1 MKELPEV
8 NANFADLYG
17 MLVASIRSK
26 LLLTGIELKVFN
38 QLNEPKSAEAV
49 AGAIGTHPVNTR
61 LFLDGLAAN
70 NLVIK
75 NKGLYQNTSVTQT
88 TLMEGSPTF
97 IGEMFTLMSQ
107 MQDAIDEEYD
117 LIWASATLNFA
128 RHDLDTPVR
137 KIYDALNPGGV
148 FVSFSDGLSSERT
161 KPENYVLSTLPSALM
176 GQDMGIDQGVIA
188 DSMLRAGFKSVRSRT
203 IDTPM
208 MPMDLDIGRKA

>member
-61 LFLDGLAAN
+61 LFLDGLAAS
-70 NLVIK
+70 NLVMK
-75 NKGLYQNTSVTQT
+75 NKGLYQNTSVTQAS
-88 TLMEGSPTF
+88 LMEGSPTF

-107 MQDAIDEEYD
+107 MQDAAIAD
-117 LIWASATLNFA
+117 LPRLVKQG
-128 RHDLDTPVR
+128 P
-137 KIYDALNPGGV
+137 PP
-148 FVSFSDGLSSERT
+148 LSKET
-161 KPENYVLSTLPSALM
+161 
-176 GQDMGIDQGVIA
+176 DMGNEDVWVRYA
-188 DSMLRAGFKSVRSRT
+188 TSMANYQRAGAAQQTVEIVSGLRSSR
-203 IDTPM
+203 
-208 MPMDLDIGRKA
+208 LLGRCLI